1 MASPANRHC
10 ANCIGT
16 LSFPILQSMTSDQR
30 DVKRSRQKHLL
41 LLLLLL
47 TMTMQPSVAVTT
59 ARLGSSI

>member
-30 DVKRSRQKHLL
+30 DVTRSRQKHL

>member
-16 LSFPILQSMTSDQR
+16 LSYPILQSMTSDQR
-30 DVKRSRQKHLL
+30 DVTRSRQKH

>member
-30 DVKRSRQKHLL
+30 DVTRSRQKH

>member
-30 DVKRSRQKHLL
+30 DVTRSRQKH
-41 LLLLLL
+41 LLLLL